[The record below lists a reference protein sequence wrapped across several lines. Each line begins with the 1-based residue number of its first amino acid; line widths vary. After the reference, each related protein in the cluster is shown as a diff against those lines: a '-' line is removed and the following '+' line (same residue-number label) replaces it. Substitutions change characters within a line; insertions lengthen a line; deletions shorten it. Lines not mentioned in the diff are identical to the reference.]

1 MRRDFRLSNFSYT
14 SAGILVTRML
24 EPWCANDVNEAAH
37 VNLVKAKV
45 VKLLM
50 KNKKHANKCED
61 DIADQM
67 VIVTVQ
73 KVLSRWLL
81 VWH

>member
-1 MRRDFRLSNFSYT
+1 MFVERIVYSVHTMVSYLA
-14 SAGILVTRML
+14 SYFHILY
-24 EPWCANDVNEAAH
+24 DVNEAAH

-50 KNKKHANKCED
+50 KNKKRANKCED